1 MAQSPK
7 DRRQT
12 PETTPAGIP
21 ADLPADVHRIGLY
34 DAYLATLGGGENL
47 LAVFAELL
55 EEEFPGAAVE
65 ILTHRENAVPLE
77 RLVERFGVTL
87 ERTRVRPVEPGR
99 RRRPVLFH
107 PLRRF
112 LHERD
117 VAELSS
123 RYDLFVNNTVFSVA
137 PARSRYSI
145 YMCMFP
151 LTAEPWE
158 LRQQPVR
165 RRLLWPYVLL
175 RRHLYRRWVSTYDL
189 LLGISHFTRLWI
201 RRLWDLD
208 SELLYPPVKAS
219 PRLSLDRKE
228 RRILAIGRFFP
239 GNHNKKHDVLIE
251 AMGALVERGL
261 EGWQLHLVGG
271 KTAVDG
277 TEAYLDHLRT
287 LAAGLPVHFHID
299 APRRQLEELLAT
311 SSLFWH
317 ATGFDEPQEAQPEK
331 LEHFGITTVEA
342 MSHGCVPLAF
352 HCGGQP
358 EIIAHGESGYLW
370 RTRGD
375 LLEHSLQLAHDPR
388 LRESLARAAHG
399 RSLDFSREAFK
410 RRARQ
415 LLRQLTP

>member
-1 MAQSPK
+1 MAESPNG
-7 DRRQT
+7 RRDHSKSR
-12 PETTPAGIP
+12 PSGIR
-21 ADLPADVHRIGLY
+21 RIGLY

-55 EEEFPGAAVE
+55 EEEFPDAAVE
-65 ILTHRENAVPLE
+65 IITHRENAVPLE
-77 RLVERFGVTL
+77 RLTERFGVIL
-87 ERTRVRPVEPGR
+87 ERTEVQQVEPGR
-99 RRRPVLFH
+99 RRHPVLFH

-123 RYDLFVNNTVFSVA
+123 QYDLFVNNTVFSVA

-158 LRQQPVR
+158 LRQQPIR
-165 RRLLWPYVLL
+165 RRLLSPYVLL
-175 RRHLYRRWVSTYDL
+175 RRHLYRRWVGTYGVI
-189 LLGISHFTRLWI
+189 LGISHFTRHWI

-208 SELLYPPVKAS
+208 SELLYPPVETS
-219 PRLSLDRKE
+219 PRLSLERKG

-251 AMGALVERGL
+251 AMGALVDRGL
-261 EGWQLHLVGG
+261 EGWELHLVGG
-271 KTAVDG
+271 RTPVEG
-277 TEAYLDHLRT
+277 TEAYLEHLQS
-287 LAAGLPVHFHID
+287 LAEGLPVYFHVD
-299 APRRQLEELLAT
+299 APRRELEELLVT

-317 ATGFDEPQEAQPEK
+317 ATGFDESQESQPEK

-358 EIIAHGESGYLW
+358 EIIGHGDSGYLW
-370 RTRGD
+370 RTRGE
-375 LLEHSLQLAHDPR
+375 LLEHSLHLARNPGV
-388 LRESLARAAHG
+388 REALARAAHT

-410 RRARQ
+410 RRARR
-415 LLRQLTP
+415 LLRQLEPQS